1 MTRILFTVAFLLGA
15 AVVVW
20 MAAGFVGSDVLAL
33 TVTLIIGAVYSIG
46 FIEQTQFRK
55 ETLGLARALDQ
66 VKSPIT
72 ALDSWLNQLPANLQN
87 AVRLRIEGERRMEKE
102 VDDKKLHRVERFY
115 GHFARQFTVPED
127 ADTSQIK
134 AHSRDGTLQVHLP
147 RISKP
152 ESDKRQVEIH

>member
-1 MTRILFTVAFLLGA
+1 MSL
-15 AVVVW
+15 
-20 MAAGFVGSDVLAL
+20 MAWNP
-33 TVTLIIGAVYSIG
+33 
-46 FIEQTQFRK
+46 FREM
-55 ETLGLARALDQ
+55 ETLFDRHHRAL
-66 VKSPIT
+66 SR
-72 ALDSWLNQLPANLQN
+72 SGLNENGELAEMEWAPSVDISESEEEYLISADLPGVDKKDIKVSVDNG
-87 AVRLRIEGERRMEKE
+87 VLRIEGERRMEKE